1 MLKNKRVASTAKSK
15 PKDSNKQK
23 QSSSIKQKEIKTKRN
38 NKLAESDDE
47 EINSESSIDSNEV
60 DKKNLTSIS
69 KLEDQQGKKTIFA
82 KEYSKA
88 ISSDERRLLMA
99 KTLINS
105 VKNKEE
111 DADAEDIVDEELAK
125 TKADYC
131 QELSKNLKES
141 ESYDYS
147 FIKCHLGG
155 ITSLNFLDNHTLI
168 TTSKDRRS
176 MLIDLNTEKKTLL
189 PAFTNK
195 QIYTC
200 AIARDRKNLLF
211 AGADKKIHVF
221 NLETNK
227 ILNTCNKAHTETI
240 TKLVI
245 DPENEQVY
253 SVSKDNILKM
263 WGLNSYNNLV
273 HMETFYGHTSYI
285 YDLDYLST
293 NRLISCGSDANILQW
308 KIDSQSYLQYKQGDS
323 SYECISAINKN
334 YFYAGDY
341 DGSLKLFSLNKKK
354 QISEVKNYSKDKSY
368 DPTPI
373 LSMYSVKNTD
383 LLFTG
388 TTNGTLNI
396 YQCNYSKGNKINNV
410 RSIRLKE
417 NGIVSA
423 ITANNEN
430 VLALAYSKEAKNG
443 RWDVDYDLKHSGIAI
458 VKLFE

>member
-1 MLKNKRVASTAKSK
+1 MLKNKRLSSIVKNKSK
-15 PKDSNKQK
+15 DSIKHK
-23 QSSSIKQKEIKTKRN
+23 QSSSVGKKTAKPKRN
-38 NKLAESDDE
+38 NQLAESDDE

-69 KLEDQQGKKTIFA
+69 KLDDQQVKKSTFE

-105 VKNKEE
+105 VKTKEDVDE
-111 DADAEDIVDEELAK
+111 DVIDEELAK

-131 QELSKNLKES
+131 QELSKNLKDSDTYEHT
-141 ESYDYS
+141 
-147 FIKCHLGG
+147 FIKCHIGG

-211 AGADKKIHVF
+211 AGADKKIHIF
-221 NLETNK
+221 NLETHK
-227 ILNTCNKAHTETI
+227 IINTCNKAHTETI
-240 TKLVI
+240 TKLVV

-308 KIDSQSYLQYKQGDS
+308 KIDFQSYLQYKQGDS

-423 ITANNEN
+423 ITSNSEN
-430 VLALAYSKEAKNG
+430 IVALAYSKEAKNG
-443 RWDVDYDLKHSGIAI
+443 RWDVDYNLKQSGVAI